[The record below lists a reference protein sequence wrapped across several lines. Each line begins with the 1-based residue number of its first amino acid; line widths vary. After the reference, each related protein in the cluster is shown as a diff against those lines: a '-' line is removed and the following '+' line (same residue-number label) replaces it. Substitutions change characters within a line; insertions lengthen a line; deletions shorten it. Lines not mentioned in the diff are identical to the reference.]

1 MTMTKNTKIVII
13 CMILAVIIAVVPLLL
28 IKDSEFGG
36 ADGQAEEVITKVAPG
51 YTPWFESIIEPPGG
65 ETESLLFCVQAGLG
79 SGVFGFGLGYLV
91 CRKRMSKKEKED
103 NGRENTGK
111 N

>member
-13 CMILAVIIAVVPLLL
+13 CIILAVIITIVPLLL

-36 ADGQAEEVITKVAPG
+36 ADGQAEETIAEVAPD
-51 YTPWFESIIEPPGG
+51 YTPWFSPIIEPPGG

-79 SGVFGFGLGYLV
+79 AGIFGFGLGYLV
-91 CRKRMSKKEKED
+91 CRKKMNRKEKD
-103 NGRENTGK
+103 TDRD
-111 N
+111 